1 MSRRRTL
8 EKRVDHIHF
17 MDPDES
23 KVRAESAASQA
34 WIVVHL
40 TEEEQAEGARALK
53 AEKHDKVNDLMR
65 VGMERAANESTQAKE
80 EFVKKRVRA
89 ELIRSCRRLLTDAE
103 SDELHALNSWLEAH
117 SHWSKGKQCLVPMLE
132 SETQEGSK

>member
-40 TEEEQAEGARALK
+40 TEEEQVEGARALK
-53 AEKHDKVNDLMR
+53 AEKHDKVNNLMR
-65 VGMERAANESTQAKE
+65 VGMDRAANESTEAKE
-80 EFVKKRVRA
+80 EFVKKYVRA
-89 ELIRSCRRLLTDAE
+89 EVIRSRHRHLTEAE
-103 SDELHALNSWLEAH
+103 SDELHALNSWLQARN
-117 SHWSKGKQCLVPMLE
+117 HWSERKQCLVGL
-132 SETQEGSK
+132 SEE